1 MYCIV
6 TDFLWHATNV
16 YIVRVLNYVNHR
28 GLSLCD
34 SSQCGRKRG
43 RGKPW
48 EFPRIKDQPLDVDF
62 CFCFNLRETKLLI
75 RLASISPVVHIYIY
89 KYTYVQLQ
97 TVTWIAWSVIQSRS
111 YDASK
116 LKNRNFETLNGRMIH
131 TYPICNRIFKRPCC
145 IDQLRWSLWKKS
157 FWVYMTCIFFISV
170 GSCWRD
176 AFNR

>member
-89 KYTYVQLQ
+89 IHMYNCKLSHGSRE
-97 TVTWIAWSVIQSRS
+97 AWSNHDLTTLRNWRIVTL
-111 YDASK
+111 K
-116 LKNRNFETLNGRMIH
+116 LWMIH
-131 TYPICNRIFKRPCC
+131 TYPIYNRIFKCPCC